1 MNASVGNLDFEVYVT
16 VPQDAWDKEVN
27 YLEEELKDSDDV
39 FDAGSDYDSVQHFL
53 IIQLILENSFKW
65 ILLRLGA
72 LEQLRD
78 VMVEDLVKND
88 TEHQFEDELQML
100 KGIKDFERSMIAPF
114 DEPDDADED
123 EEFVVISNDY
133 PQDLLDELA
142 RRFDGIQKK

>member
-53 IIQLILENSFKW
+53 IIQLIWENSFKW

-88 TEHQFEDELQML
+88 TEHQ
-100 KGIKDFERSMIAPF
+100 
-114 DEPDDADED
+114 
-123 EEFVVISNDY
+123 
-133 PQDLLDELA
+133 
-142 RRFDGIQKK
+142 RF

>member
-1 MNASVGNLDFEVYVT
+1 MT

-39 FDAGSDYDSVQHFL
+39 FDAGSDYDSVQYFL
-53 IIQLILENSFKW
+53 IIQLIWENSFKW

-88 TEHQFEDELQML
+88 TEH
-100 KGIKDFERSMIAPF
+100 
-114 DEPDDADED
+114 
-123 EEFVVISNDY
+123 
-133 PQDLLDELA
+133 
-142 RRFDGIQKK
+142 